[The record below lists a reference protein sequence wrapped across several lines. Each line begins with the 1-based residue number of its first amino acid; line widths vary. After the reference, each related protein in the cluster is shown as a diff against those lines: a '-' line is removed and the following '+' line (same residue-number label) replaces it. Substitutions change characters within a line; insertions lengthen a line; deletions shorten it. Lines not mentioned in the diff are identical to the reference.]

1 MGQDAFSLAV
11 YQEHLQD
18 GQVRGPVQ
26 CTRVSFCSVRDTVQ
40 TKGPLFSMA
49 GNMSNMAQSGIGH
62 MTFISR
68 PAGEEILE
76 IMKSTLCQAERWLI
90 IMQSLYAL
98 HCDLWLKQ
106 FVSHSDLNIGTTIL
120 RVLSFLF
127 GDIQCQTNRWQF
139 IYYEATC
146 TLGSAWLARYPAF
159 RFNNMQSAGSEHWT
173 GTGN

>member
-1 MGQDAFSLAV
+1 MGQDAFWLAV

-26 CTRVSFCSVRDTVQ
+26 CTRVSFCLVRDTVQ

-68 PAGEEILE
+68 PGEEILE
-76 IMKSTLCQAERWLI
+76 IMKSILCQAERWLI
-90 IMQSLYAL
+90 VMQSLYAL
-98 HCDLWLKQ
+98 HCDLWWRQ
-106 FVSHSDLNIGTTIL
+106 FVSHSDLTIL
-120 RVLSFLF
+120 RFLSFLF
-127 GDIQCQTNRWQF
+127 GDIQCQTDRWQF
-139 IYYEATC
+139 ICYYATC
-146 TLGSAWLARYPAF
+146 TLGSAWLTRYIES